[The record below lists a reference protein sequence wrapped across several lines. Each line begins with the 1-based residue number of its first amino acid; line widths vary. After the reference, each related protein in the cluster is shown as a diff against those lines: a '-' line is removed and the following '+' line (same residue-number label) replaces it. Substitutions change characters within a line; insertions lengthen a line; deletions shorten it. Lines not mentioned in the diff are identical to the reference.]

1 LNHSLRQTKGAD
13 PRPADRADGRWWEP
27 MAKPGRRSGGRGSR
41 AGATRGRIVDAA
53 IETLKREGFAGTS
66 ARAIADTGGFNQASI
81 FYHFGGVTELLLAS
95 LQETG
100 DRRMASYRDAVAD
113 ARTLPDLVE
122 VAARIYRED
131 LDVGHITVLAELI
144 AGTSAEPGLGPRIV
158 EQVRP
163 WLDFTEE
170 AVARVL
176 GGSALERLVPV
187 RDVAYAVVALYLG
200 LELLSHLD
208 RDPSAAERLFEVA
221 RGAAPLLGPL
231 LAVAD
236 PAAGDGVR

>member
-1 LNHSLRQTKGAD
+1 MLEPFAQTNEGRG
-13 PRPADRADGRWWEP
+13 PEPGGPSGRAWWEP
-27 MAKPGRRSGGRGSR
+27 MAKPGSRTGGKGSR

-122 VAARIYRED
+122 VAAR
-131 LDVGHITVLAELI
+131 
-144 AGTSAEPGLGPRIV
+144 
-158 EQVRP
+158 
-163 WLDFTEE
+163 
-170 AVARVL
+170 
-176 GGSALERLVPV
+176 
-187 RDVAYAVVALYLG
+187 
-200 LELLSHLD
+200 
-208 RDPSAAERLFEVA
+208 
-221 RGAAPLLGPL
+221 
-231 LAVAD
+231 
-236 PAAGDGVR
+236 